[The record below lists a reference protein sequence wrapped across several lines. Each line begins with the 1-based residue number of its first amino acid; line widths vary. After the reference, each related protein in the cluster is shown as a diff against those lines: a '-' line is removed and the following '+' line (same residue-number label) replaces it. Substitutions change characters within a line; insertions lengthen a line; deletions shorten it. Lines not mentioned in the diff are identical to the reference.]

1 MFPNTSNG
9 KSLSQAGMSSVIK
22 RMGRAGQ
29 ITVHGFRS
37 TFRDYI
43 AEKTELD
50 GSIAEH
56 ALAHKLK
63 DKSVAAYQRGAL
75 IDKFILRG
83 CTHYCTHM
91 TINITGIKKPL

>member
-1 MFPNTSNG
+1 MVILR
-9 KSLSQAGMSSVIK
+9 LSTAVAHYYAISTVLDYPKQV
-22 RMGRAGQ
+22 GREGQ

-63 DKSVAAYQRGAL
+63 DKSVAAYQRRAMM
-75 IDKFILRG
+75 DKCRLMI
-83 CTHYCTHM
+83 
-91 TINITGIKKPL
+91 

>member
-1 MFPNTSNG
+1 
-9 KSLSQAGMSSVIK
+9 
-22 RMGRAGQ
+22 MGREGQ

-63 DKSVAAYQRGAL
+63 DKSVAAYQRGAMM
-75 IDKFILRG
+75 DKRRLMMQRYANYAYQAGEKVVQLR
-83 CTHYCTHM
+83 TS
-91 TINITGIKKPL
+91 I